1 MPVPSEGLSPQAE
14 WFKYQ
19 GQTHTV
25 AMANTALSYPP
36 CSHRFAGNTEEARN
50 PIRGQ
55 EWRLEI
61 LPNSSSQKPGTKP
74 SSPSHQQLPTSLLT
88 APAPAAAM
96 PRSCSLQIS
105 FTTVLCKVPG
115 LMLMKKKQQTI
126 SEHFPPPSSRVRNSG
141 LAVLLWGPR
150 EAAAFPGSAGS
161 SSRNDQHRLQP
172 AIKLPQV

>member
-55 EWRLEI
+55 EWRLEV
-61 LPNSSSQKPGTKP
+61 LPNSSSQEPGTKP

-115 LMLMKKKQQTI
+115 LMLMKKNNKLFLSI
-126 SEHFPPPSSRVRNSG
+126 SLLPAPG
-141 LAVLLWGPR
+141 LGTLGSLCCCGALGKPQRSR
-150 EAAAFPGSAGS
+150 EAQAAAAGMTSTGS
-161 SSRNDQHRLQP
+161 NLQ
-172 AIKLPQV
+172 